1 MLSLLT
7 SKLGRVVSGLLAA
20 GGILIGVF
28 LYGKQTQKQK
38 QKVKELEGYKETR
51 EKIDAV
57 EINTDR
63 AAALDR
69 LRDNNQLR

>member
-7 SKLGRVVSGLLAA
+7 SKIVRMLSGLLA
-20 GGILIGVF
+20 GMGLLVGVF

-38 QKVKELEGYKETR
+38 QKVKDLEGYKDTR
-51 EKIDAV
+51 EKIDEV

-63 AAALDR
+63 DSALDR

>member
-7 SKLGRVVSGLLAA
+7 SKLGRMLSGLLA
-20 GGILIGVF
+20 GMSILVGVYF
-28 LYGKQTQKQK
+28 YGKQTQKQK
-38 QKVKELEGYKETR
+38 QKVKDLEGYKDTR

-63 AAALDR
+63 DDALDR

>member
-7 SKLGRVVSGLLAA
+7 SKIVRMLSGLLA
-20 GGILIGVF
+20 GMGLLVGVF

-38 QKVKELEGYKETR
+38 QKVKDLEGYKDTR
-51 EKIDAV
+51 EKIDEV

-63 AAALDR
+63 DAALDR

>member
-7 SKLGRVVSGLLAA
+7 SKIVRMLSGLLA
-20 GGILIGVF
+20 GMGLLVGVF

-38 QKVKELEGYKETR
+38 QKIKDLEGYKDTR
-51 EKIDAV
+51 EKIDEV

-63 AAALDR
+63 DAALDR

>member
-1 MLSLLT
+1 MLGLLT
-7 SKLGRVVSGLLAA
+7 SKLGRMLSGLLAA
-20 GGILIGVF
+20 MGLLVGVY

-38 QKVKELEGYKETR
+38 QKVKDLEGYKETR

-63 AAALDR
+63 DAALDR
-69 LRDNNQLR
+69 LRDNDRLR

>member
-7 SKLGRVVSGLLAA
+7 SKIGRMVSGLLA
-20 GGILIGVF
+20 GMGVLVGVYF
-28 LYGKQTQKQK
+28 YGKQTQKQK
-38 QKVKELEGYKETR
+38 QKVKDLEGYKETR

-63 AAALDR
+63 DAALDR
-69 LRDNNQLR
+69 LRDNDQLR

>member
-7 SKLGRVVSGLLAA
+7 SKIVRMLSGLLA
-20 GGILIGVF
+20 GMGLLVGVF

-38 QKVKELEGYKETR
+38 QKIKDLEGYKDTR
-51 EKIDAV
+51 EKIDEV

-63 AAALDR
+63 DSALDR

>member
-28 LYGKQTQKQK
+28 LYGKKTQKQK

-63 AAALDR
+63 ATALDR

>member
-7 SKLGRVVSGLLAA
+7 SKLGRMLSGLVA
-20 GGILIGVF
+20 GMSILVGVYF
-28 LYGKQTQKQK
+28 YGKQTQKQK
-38 QKVKELEGYKETR
+38 QKVKDLEGYKDTR

-63 AAALDR
+63 DDALDR

>member
-7 SKLGRVVSGLLAA
+7 SKLGRMLSGLLAA

-28 LYGKQTQKQK
+28 LYGKQTQKQDN
-38 QKVKELEGYKETR
+38 KVKDLEGYKNTR

-57 EINTDR
+57 EVNTDR
-63 AAALDR
+63 DAALDR

>member
-1 MLSLLT
+1 MLGLLT
-7 SKLGRVVSGLLAA
+7 SKLGRMLSGLLAA
-20 GGILIGVF
+20 MGLLVGVY

-38 QKVKELEGYKETR
+38 QKVKDLEGYKETR
-51 EKIDAV
+51 EKIDEV

-63 AAALDR
+63 DAALDR

>member
-7 SKLGRVVSGLLAA
+7 SKLGRIVSGLLA
-20 GGILIGVF
+20 GMGLLVGVF

-38 QKVKELEGYKETR
+38 QKVKDLEGYKDTR
-51 EKIDAV
+51 EKIDEV

-63 AAALDR
+63 DAALDR

>member
-20 GGILIGVF
+20 GGILIGAF
-28 LYGKQTQKQK
+28 IYGKQTQKQK

>member
-7 SKLGRVVSGLLAA
+7 SKLGRMLSGLLA
-20 GGILIGVF
+20 GMGLLVGVY

-38 QKVKELEGYKETR
+38 QKVKDLEGYKETR

-63 AAALDR
+63 DAALDR
-69 LRDNNQLR
+69 LRDNDQLR

>member
-7 SKLGRVVSGLLAA
+7 SKLGRIVSGLLA
-20 GGILIGVF
+20 GMGLLVGVF

-38 QKVKELEGYKETR
+38 QKIKDLEGYKDTR
-51 EKIDAV
+51 EKIDEV

-63 AAALDR
+63 DAALDR

>member
-7 SKLGRVVSGLLAA
+7 SKLGRMVSGLLA
-20 GGILIGVF
+20 GMGLLVGVY

-38 QKVKELEGYKETR
+38 QKVKDLEGYKETR

-63 AAALDR
+63 DAALDR
-69 LRDNNQLR
+69 LRDNDQLR

>member
-7 SKLGRVVSGLLAA
+7 SKLGRMLSGLLA
-20 GGILIGVF
+20 GMGILVGVF

-38 QKVKELEGYKETR
+38 QKVKDLEGYKDTR

-63 AAALDR
+63 DDALDR

>member
-1 MLSLLT
+1 MLNLLT
-7 SKLGRVVSGLLAA
+7 SKLGRMVSGLLA
-20 GGILIGVF
+20 GMGLLVGMY

-38 QKVKELEGYKETR
+38 QKVKDLEGYKETR

-63 AAALDR
+63 DAALDR
-69 LRDNNQLR
+69 LRDNDQLR

>member
-1 MLSLLT
+1 MISLLT
-7 SKLGRVVSGLLAA
+7 SKLGRMVSGLLA
-20 GGILIGVF
+20 GMSILVGVF

-38 QKVKELEGYKETR
+38 QKVKDLEGYKETR

-63 AAALDR
+63 DAALDR
-69 LRDNNQLR
+69 LRDNDQLR